1 LRYTIHLTLI
11 FNEANMNK
19 FLMMIPLL
27 TLGLAGCQTEGQN
40 AAVGALGGA
49 ALGAAVSGS
58 DDRLAGAA
66 LGAAAGVAASTLIR
80 PANSQGQCTYR
91 DQYGRTFLAAC

>member
-1 LRYTIHLTLI
+1 
-11 FNEANMNK
+11 MNK
-19 FLMMIPLL
+19 YLMILPIL

-80 PANSQGQCTYR
+80 PANSQGLCTYR
-91 DQYGRTFLAAC
+91 DQRTGGTFQAAC